1 MCVVVNTLEEYS
13 GEKMEKLAYARDGDE
28 LSRAAIVKQWSIF
41 ELKRAASPGPPAPQR
56 GQGYRQDCP
65 TCNNS

>member
-1 MCVVVNTLEEYS
+1 MCTLEEYA

-41 ELKRAASPGPPAPQR
+41 ELKKAASPGPPGPRR
-56 GQGYRQDCP
+56 GENYRQDCP
-65 TCNNS
+65 TCNNKKF